1 MSNRKSIREEETKLM
16 LEKFNKL
23 NEAYNTNTLLDS
35 TYLCKLETN
44 TFDVLDLQEGD
55 IISIIEKIK
64 SEMKTC
70 KLNIDNI
77 KFAMQKYEKILE
89 DINNFK
95 KSATELSKIYN
106 NLSIMSGESEFENK
120 LHVIKD
126 FGLDYTS
133 EVLLNAYKSEIEFK
147 IDRLTCQF
155 SENSNKIS
163 RFKKLILK
171 ATQEERI
178 KNMCSICA
186 TNKINTCINPC
197 GHVFCNTCTDKMR
210 NCGMCRGSI
219 NTKIKLYLDDN
230 DEEEENTTSVV
241 EPLSAYTGS
250 LNIVNTFPVENTLPP
265 NDMTVTAFTP
275 ANW

>member
-1 MSNRKSIREEETKLM
+1 MSNTKSIREEETKLM

-35 TYLCKLETN
+35 TYLCKMETT

-55 IISIIEKIK
+55 IMSIIEKVK
-64 SEMKTC
+64 NEMKTC
-70 KLNIDNI
+70 KQNINNI
-77 KFAMQKYEKILE
+77 NFAIQKYEKILE

-106 NLSIMSGESEFENK
+106 ILSTMSEGSEFENK

-133 EVLLNAYKSEIEFK
+133 ELLLIAFKKEIEFK

-171 ATQEERI
+171 ATPEERV
-178 KNMCSICA
+178 KNICSVCA

-219 NTKIKLYLDDN
+219 NTKIKLYLDDDDDDTN
-230 DEEEENTTSVV
+230 NESTVV
-241 EPLSAYTGS
+241 SIPLSAFTSS
-250 LNIVNTFPVENTLPP
+250 LIIENTLPTS
-265 NDMTVTAFTP
+265 DFVTAFTP

>member
-1 MSNRKSIREEETKLM
+1 MSNTKYLREEETKLM

-35 TYLCKLETN
+35 TYLCKMQKTN
-44 TFDVLDLQEGD
+44 FDFLDLQEGD
-55 IISIIEKIK
+55 IMSIIEKIK

-89 DINNFK
+89 DIINFNQT
-95 KSATELSKIYN
+95 AIELGKIYN
-106 NLSIMSGESEFENK
+106 NLLIKSGGTDIEYK
-120 LHVIKD
+120 LPAVKH
-126 FGLDYTS
+126 FGLDDRN
-133 EVLLNAYKSEIEFK
+133 EACLNAFKKEIELK
-147 IDRLTCQF
+147 IDSLTCQF
-155 SENSNKIS
+155 NENVNKINK
-163 RFKKLILK
+163 FKNLIIK
-171 ATQEERI
+171 ATLEEKI
-178 KNMCSICA
+178 KNICSICA
-186 TNKINTCINPC
+186 THKINTCINPC

-230 DEEEENTTSVV
+230 DEDDTNNELTVV

-250 LNIVNTFPVENTLPP
+250 LIIENTLPP
-265 NDMTVTAFTP
+265 SDIIISQFTP

>member
-1 MSNRKSIREEETKLM
+1 MSNTKYLREEETKLM

-23 NEAYNTNTLLDS
+23 NEVYNTNTLLDS
-35 TYLCKLETN
+35 TYLCKMET
-44 TFDVLDLQEGD
+44 TFNILDLQEGD
-55 IISIIEKIK
+55 IMDIIEKIK

-95 KSATELSKIYN
+95 KSAIELGKIYN
-106 NLSIMSGESEFENK
+106 NLSIMSEGSEFENK

-133 EVLLNAYKSEIEFK
+133 EVLLIAYKEEIEFK
-147 IDRLTCQF
+147 IDSLKKQF
-155 SENSNKIS
+155 TENADKIS

-171 ATQEERI
+171 VTPEERI
-178 KNMCSICA
+178 KNMCSIC
-186 TNKINTCINPC
+186 TTHKINTCINPC
-197 GHVFCNTCTDKMR
+197 GHVFCNTCSDKMR
-210 NCGMCRGSI
+210 NCGMCREPI

-230 DEEEENTTSVV
+230 DDDDDTNNELTVV
-241 EPLSAYTGS
+241 AIPLSEYTGS
-250 LNIVNTFPVENTLPP
+250 LMIENTFPTSDTIVS
-265 NDMTVTAFTP
+265 ASTP